1 MLVFILANTED
12 IWLSPEGIF
21 LVPSF
26 LKHPLICC
34 CCVYDGR
41 ETHGMA
47 CACLDAQMVSELTLW
62 SSSLYLCVF
71 WGLNSDCQA
80 RIGSPFICG
89 TILQT
94 SLNIYLKRC
103 TLARPSMLLWERGF
117 ALCWYCPF
125 SFRSIAQYASL
136 EYRIHFI
143 SQHALYAAPLP
154 SVVLIS
160 LLYAI
165 TLLMGMSFLFAYHKL

>member
-1 MLVFILANTED
+1 MANTED

-26 LKHPLICC
+26 FKTSFNLLLL
-34 CCVYDGR
+34 CVWWEGN
-41 ETHGMA
+41 TWHGM
-47 CACLDAQMVSELTLW
+47 CLSRCTSDVRVNFVEFFTLPLCGLGTELRLPGVHRQP
-62 SSSLYLCVF
+62 LYLRNHLTDLF
-71 WGLNSDCQA
+71 K
-80 RIGSPFICG
+80 
-89 TILQT
+89 
-94 SLNIYLKRC
+94 YLPE
-103 TLARPSMLLWERGF
+103 TLHTRKAIHAVVGEG
-117 ALCWYCPF
+117 LCWYCPF
-125 SFRSIAQYASL
+125 CLRSIAQYASL

-165 TLLMGMSFLFAYHKL
+165 ALLIGMSFLFAYHKL